1 MEGGRDLKIQRL
13 VGPVVVVDGAERVEA
28 ALLLS
33 EGGRRRAGGFRVQGA
48 MHALVAAVLLRL
60 SPLDPLPPSAPLC
73 APERGARHPPRPRP
87 NRKQPPFPAGRPRP
101 PRIAKRRV

>member
-1 MEGGRDLKIQRL
+1 MEAGRRLKIQRL
-13 VGPVVVVDGAERVEA
+13 VRPLVVVDGAERVEA

-60 SPLDPLPPSAPLC
+60 SPLDPLPPNGAPY
-73 APERGARHPPRPRP
+73 PPDREPRQPPRPRRIGKRP
-87 NRKQPPFPAGRPRP
+87 LVPPDRP
-101 PRIAKRRV
+101 PQPRL